1 MIIRLEKTKTYDQRG
16 VQADDAT
23 VLPDAETL
31 EEVKKLRTDVTFC
44 SSGLLY
50 M

>member
-1 MIIRLEKTKTYDQRG
+1 MKKTIEYWGQSPC
-16 VQADDAT
+16 ANDAK
-23 VLPDAETL
+23 TL